1 MSVEEEAVQSAEE
14 VVACN
19 SASTQPGTRTMD
31 KKYSSR
37 ELGRRRP
44 AAPWFLVSVEE
55 VQVRWTDEA
64 SLPVADL
71 MAVEV
76 VIVVVGAVAYVG
88 VGIW

>member
-1 MSVEEEAVQSAEE
+1 
-14 VVACN
+14 
-19 SASTQPGTRTMD
+19 MD

-71 MAVEV
+71 LAVEAWDASP
-76 VIVVVGAVAYVG
+76 GAGPFLGLLRAPPILARLLSYLVLAT
-88 VGIW
+88 